1 MEEYTREQ
9 IQRADD
15 TDLYVFLSG
24 RGESF
29 KRCGKEYRWLRH
41 DSVMI
46 NKNEWYR
53 FSQNK
58 GGHAIDFMKE
68 FYGLS
73 FAEAVKELLGEEG
86 AGDTN
91 RRTAKEDAGRQKVCP
106 IPLPGLELPER
117 NESCEIARKYLIE
130 QRKLSKQL
138 VNQMIE
144 KGDIYESKNYHNVVF
159 VGRDKEQNPRYAA
172 MRGTDENRYRGEA
185 RGSEKAY
192 GFGHIGTDEKLF
204 VFESPIDLLSYITAV
219 PEEWEKHS
227 YISLGGLS
235 EKAMKRMY
243 TEYPHIHSI
252 YLCLDNDEPGN
263 KRCRQ
268 FVSLIP
274 EELSVYRLEPVKKD
288 WNECLAAEVPV
299 ENMAKQMCWRDAR
312 EKPVPVMKMSEV
324 EETVVQWLWYPFIP
338 FGKVTLI
345 QGNPGKGKTWLA
357 MAIAAY
363 CTNGKE
369 LPNALPIE
377 PFNVLYQT
385 AEDGIADTIKP
396 RLAKCG
402 ADMTRVRF
410 INEEEKQLSMT
421 DDRIEKAIRQNNV
434 RLMIMDPIQ
443 AYLGANVDMNRA
455 NEIRPLFRHL
465 STIAER
471 TGCAIVLIGH
481 LNKSSGSQSDY
492 RSLGSIDIAAAVRS
506 ILFVEKVEKEKEQ
519 DIRVV
524 YQQKDSLAKKENPV
538 AFSLGEEGL
547 KWLGEYDISIE
558 DLLMGKAGTKKE
570 TKLEKA
576 QKLILELLS
585 KRKMMCLE
593 ELEAELLAYGISS
606 RTGRDARKQLE
617 SRLSYDWCQGRKTV
631 ALITE

>member
-24 RGESF
+24 RGEKF

-86 AGDTN
+86 DSN
-91 RRTAKEDAGRQKVCP
+91 NRTAKEDAGRQKVCP

-117 NESCEIARKYLIE
+117 NENCEIARKYLIE

-138 VNQMIE
+138 VDQMIK

-172 MRGTDENRYRGEA
+172 MRGTDEKRYRGEA
-185 RGSEKAY
+185 RGSEKIY

-263 KRCRQ
+263 ERCRQ

-288 WNECLAAEVPV
+288 WNECLVAEVPV

-410 INEEEKQLSMT
+410 INEDEKQLSMT

-576 QKLILELLS
+576 QKLILELLT
-585 KRKMMCLE
+585 KRKVMCLE
-593 ELEAELLAYGISS
+593 ELEPELLAYGISS

-617 SRLSYDWCQGRKTV
+617 NRLSYDWCQGRKTV
-631 ALITE
+631 ALTTE